1 MAPSDQQPRSR
12 ARSPASGSPPPS
24 ARVIDEG
31 ASDITKNLSLLEK
44 TRRTLRL
51 LSPNISENRLLHPV
65 TGGDPTRFLLAVVS
79 SMSEAEKRWSGNREL
94 TLIRTR
100 ESLYIDPP
108 REGRR
113 KPSPVMAGS
122 FLLSPIPPSS
132 VARDKALSQF
142 IHNIFIEVA
151 QEGGRKLYLFPVE
164 NGIKGALQKFPA
176 GKEAQGKEE
185 QPAPLS
191 TLTPASVAEARR
203 VLLDCEPQEGAPLD
217 LDRLHDNLEEAVSN
231 TFDDESIRPF
241 SLLKLSG
248 GAAFR
253 LYPYGKYPPEA
264 GVPEGCELILSQEN
278 YYLVMPE
285 TVAARLSEQLLSSRL
300 SSK

>member
-12 ARSPASGSPPPS
+12 ARSPASSNPTSPIS
-24 ARVIDEG
+24 RVIDEG
-31 ASDITKNLSLLEK
+31 ASDITKNISFLEK

-142 IHNIFIEVA
+142 IHNIFIEIA
-151 QEGGRKLYLFPVE
+151 QDGGKKLYLFPVE

-176 GKEAQGKEE
+176 GKEEQEKKE
-185 QPAPLS
+185 QPRLS
-191 TLTPASVAEARR
+191 ALTPASVSEARR
-203 VLLDCEPQEGAPLD
+203 VLLEHEVQGGAPLD
-217 LDRLHDNLEEAVSN
+217 LERIHDNLEEAVSN
-231 TFDDESIRPF
+231 TFDDDSIRPF
-241 SLLKLSG
+241 STLKLSG
-248 GAAFR
+248 GAVFR
-253 LYPYGKYPPEA
+253 LYPYGKYPPDA
-264 GVPEGCELILSQEN
+264 GIPEGCELILSQEN

-285 TVAARLSEQLLSSRL
+285 MVAARLSEQLLSSHL